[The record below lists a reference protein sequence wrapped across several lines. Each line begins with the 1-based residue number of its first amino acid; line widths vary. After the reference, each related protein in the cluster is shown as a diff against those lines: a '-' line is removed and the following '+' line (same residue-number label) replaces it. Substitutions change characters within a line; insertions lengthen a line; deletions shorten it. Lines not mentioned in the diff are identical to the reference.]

1 MTGYGIVYLLSP
13 GLYCSK
19 RTAHSILQQT
29 VADIALHCTIPL
41 CTILHSRCS
50 YSEGAA
56 DRVELS

>member
-29 VADIALHCTIPL
+29 VADIALHRTALYHSVLYCTVGVHTVKELQI
-41 CTILHSRCS
+41 
-50 YSEGAA
+50 
-56 DRVELS
+56 ELS